1 MNDSLRH
8 FLLASAWLIAS
19 VGANAGTTVSG
30 GGTVY
35 IPLGSANA
43 VIAVDAA
50 TDRIT
55 ARYAG
60 VANPH
65 GLVITAD
72 GEYLVAGSILE
83 TPQHEGAPSDAPNGK
98 LYLIHPAHGHVMATI
113 AVPGWS
119 HHQAITPDG
128 RFVISTHP
136 TRDSI
141 SVVDL
146 RTRRLVRTIRTGPA
160 PNFTVITRDG
170 TRAYVSN
177 SGNGTISEID
187 LRSWTVTRS
196 LDGGAS
202 PEHLVFARDERTLY
216 VAAAASGQVHAVSV
230 ETGKIVG
237 TFDLGKALHGLD
249 LGDDGKTLFASLVQE
264 DALIALDTETGKR
277 RVLALAPAPY
287 HLGVIRGAG
296 KLYVSSSAQ
305 PKIWVVDQDTLS
317 VTGTIALPGGEGHQL
332 AIGRK

>member
-1 MNDSLRH
+1 MNRFLRH
-8 FLLASAWLIAS
+8 TLLASLSMAAAL
-19 VGANAGTTVSG
+19 GAIAGT
-30 GGTVY
+30 TVY
-35 IPLGSANA
+35 IPLGSADS

-50 TDRIT
+50 TSRIT
-55 ARYAG
+55 ARYTG

-83 TPQHEGAPSDAPNGK
+83 TAQPAGAPPDAPSGK

-136 TRDSI
+136 TRDAI
-141 SVVDL
+141 SVVDM
-146 RTRRLVRTIRTGPA
+146 RTRRLVRTIRTGTT
-160 PNFTVITRDG
+160 PNFALITRDG

-187 LRSWTVTRS
+187 LGSWAVTRT
-196 LDGGAS
+196 LDVGES

-216 VAAAASGQVHAVSV
+216 VAAAAAGAVRAVSV
-230 ETGKIVG
+230 DTGKIVG
-237 TFDLGKALHGLD
+237 TFDLGGALHGLD
-249 LGDDGKTLFASLVQE
+249 LGDDGKTLFASLVGG
-264 DALIALDTETGKR
+264 DALIALDTESGNR

-287 HLGVIRGAG
+287 HLGVIPGSG
-296 KLYVSSSAQ
+296 KLYVSSSGE
-305 PKIWVVDQDTLS
+305 PKIWVVDQGTLS

-332 AIGRK
+332 AVRRK